1 MEVHDLVQ
9 HSPWLS
15 TLVTTLGNITCKLD
29 TGAEANVLLVSAY
42 NKLLNRPP
50 LMPTDIKLTAYGG
63 SSINPIGTCIL
74 QCSSKETSQSVKF
87 YVVTVDSQP
96 ILGLKDCER
105 LGLVK
110 RVNTVETGQLTKC
123 TIKERFKHV
132 FTGLGNLGK
141 YHITLKENYTPV
153 VNPPRRVPHS
163 LKERLRQAFDANVK
177 SGVLVKVDQPT
188 DWVHNLVVVE
198 KKNGSLRLCLDPR
211 HLNEVIKREHYRI
224 PTIREIASE
233 FTGKSVFS
241 TLDLKDGYWQV
252 ELDESSSYLCTFATP
267 FGRYRFT
274 RMPFGLKSASE
285 VFQKR
290 NETAFEGIE
299 GIHIVADDIIIAAST
314 IEEHDKI
321 LTEVLQRA
329 AMRNVKL
336 NFDNLQLRVNEVK
349 YLGTI
354 ITHEGLKPDPAKVKA
369 ISEMPTSHDKAA
381 VRCLLGMIN
390 FLAAHIPNMAS
401 ITAPLRNLV
410 RANVH
415 FEWDHSAANALSQI
429 KNILSTEPV
438 LKFFNPSITSVIQA
452 DASQHGLGA
461 CLLQQGKPIAY
472 ASRSLFMSERNYAQ
486 IEKELLAIVFS
497 CTKFHQYIYGSIQR
511 CRQTTSH

>member
-1 MEVHDLVQ
+1 MCRNKPSVAKSLPLDAKKKVFVVTDQNPPTHSDASSENETTLLIDPLEVHDLVQ

-15 TLVTTLGNITCKLD
+15 TLVTTLDNITCKLD
-29 TGAEANVLLVSAY
+29 TGAEANVLPVSNY

-50 LMPTDIKLTAYGG
+50 LKPTDIKLTAYGG

-74 QCSSKETSQSVKF
+74 QCSSKDKSHNVKF

-96 ILGLKDCER
+96 ILGLKDCEK

-110 RVNTVETGQLTKC
+110 RVDTVETGQLTKD
-123 TIKERFKHV
+123 TIKERYKHV
-132 FTGLGNLGK
+132 FTELGNLGK

-163 LKERLRQAFDANVK
+163 LKERLRQAIDTN
-177 SGVLVKVDQPT
+177 GVLVKVDQPT

-211 HLNEVIKREHYRI
+211 YLNDVIKREHYKI

-233 FTGKSVFS
+233 FAGKSLLS

-274 RMPFGLKSASE
+274 RMPVKSFKSEMKQLLKGLRVFTSLLMTSLLPPVMLKSMTRYLRKYYRE
-285 VFQKR
+285 
-290 NETAFEGIE
+290 
-299 GIHIVADDIIIAAST
+299 
-314 IEEHDKI
+314 
-321 LTEVLQRA
+321 
-329 AMRNVKL
+329 RNVKL
-336 NFDNLQLRVNEVK
+336 NFDKLQLRVNEVK

-354 ITHEGLKPDPAKVKA
+354 ITHEGMKLDPAKVKA
-369 ISEMPTSHDKAA
+369 VAEMPTPHDKAA
-381 VRCLLGMIN
+381 VRRLLGMIN

-410 RANVH
+410 QADVH
-415 FEWDHSAANALSQI
+415 FE
-429 KNILSTEPV
+429 
-438 LKFFNPSITSVIQA
+438 
-452 DASQHGLGA
+452 
-461 CLLQQGKPIAY
+461 
-472 ASRSLFMSERNYAQ
+472 
-486 IEKELLAIVFS
+486 
-497 CTKFHQYIYGSIQR
+497 
-511 CRQTTSH
+511 